1 MVLQSPLSKKEYL
14 ESLQENMGAHSDFGS
29 ERFTGFFVGSCFY
42 VTHHAG
48 YEWNR
53 RISNQKN
60 AAMGYVK
67 KAEEGCDVHF
77 IRFKGA
83 MCPLVFLPLFLIM
96 GLVLSFGALTNQLWH
111 GYTHLLI
118 WAIAF
123 AVTAITAPISAL
135 MESMTDQSEDGRRSL
150 LSMLVDPS
158 DPYKNYNHIP

>member
-1 MVLQSPLSKKEYL
+1 MMLHSPLSKNEYL
-14 ESLQENMGAHSDFGS
+14 EALQENMGAHSDFGS
-29 ERFTGFFVGSCFY
+29 ERFTGFFIGSCFY

-83 MCPLVFLPLFLIM
+83 MCPLVFLPLFLFM
-96 GLVLSFGALTNQLWH
+96 GLALSFAALTNQLWH
-111 GYTHLLI
+111 VYTHLFN
-118 WAIAF
+118 WGIAF
-123 AVTAITAPISAL
+123 LVTAITAPISAL
-135 MESMTDQSEDGRRSL
+135 FESMTEQSEDGRRSL
-150 LSMLVDPS
+150 LSMLIDPS
-158 DPYKNYNHIP
+158 DPYLNYNHIP